1 MRTNKIRLNYI
12 DVLNCIAI
20 FFVLVLHSAQLAHF
34 GEKNS
39 PNYLLATI
47 LQALCIPAVFIFF
60 MNSGATLL
68 TYRKRQT
75 TAEFAKRRFLRVGI
89 PFLFWSVA
97 YYFFDAKFRAFPGP
111 SDHSAGISFASFIK
125 AFLNNDINNLFWF
138 FYAIIALYLVTPIFS
153 VLVDKHKAVLSYV
166 VCIYFFFNDVLGYL
180 SHVTG
185 HQLVTQHIAQPL
197 LTSSWLGFF
206 LMGYLIRENYF
217 SKKVQNILIFSGLL
231 TLSASIADVIT
242 GGKYIFLSGYSS
254 FLYSVA
260 LYLIVKRVVAKVNN
274 EKILHSFQVFSGASL
289 GIYILHPL
297 FYAFFDKMIFKT
309 SVRDWPAYLG
319 VLSSLVHILVLP
331 VIAYFVLTLCVLLI
345 KKIRL
350 GRILIP

>member
-1 MRTNKIRLNYI
+1 MTTNKVRLNYI

-20 FFVLVLHSAQLAHF
+20 FFVLVLHSSQLANF
-34 GEKNS
+34 GSKDA
-39 PNYLLATI
+39 PNYLLAKI
-47 LQALCIPAVFIFF
+47 LQAVCIPAVFIFF

-75 TAEFAKRRFLRVGI
+75 TAEFAKRRFLRVGL
-89 PFLFWSVA
+89 PFLFWSIA

-111 SDHSAGISFASFIK
+111 SDHSAGISFAKFIK

-153 VLVDKHKAVLSYV
+153 ILVDKHKDVLCYV
-166 VCIYFFFNDVLGYL
+166 VCIYFFFNDVLSYV

-185 HQLVTQHIAQPL
+185 YQLVTQHIAQPL

-206 LMGYLIRENYF
+206 LMGYLIREDYF
-217 SKKVQNILIFSGLL
+217 SKRVQNILIFLGLL
-231 TLSASIADVIT
+231 TLSASLANVIT
-242 GGKYIFLSGYSS
+242 DGKYIFLSGYSS

-260 LYLIVKRVVAKVNN
+260 LYLIVKRVVAQINN
-274 EKILHSFQVFSGASL
+274 ERILASFQIFSGASL

-297 FYAFFDKMIFKT
+297 FYAFFDKIVFKT
-309 SVRDWPAYLG
+309 SVRDWPAYLE
-319 VLSSLVHILVLP
+319 VLSSLIHILILP
-331 VIAYFVLTLCVLLI
+331 IIAYFILTPCVLLI
-345 KKIRL
+345 KKLRL
-350 GRILIP
+350 GKILIP